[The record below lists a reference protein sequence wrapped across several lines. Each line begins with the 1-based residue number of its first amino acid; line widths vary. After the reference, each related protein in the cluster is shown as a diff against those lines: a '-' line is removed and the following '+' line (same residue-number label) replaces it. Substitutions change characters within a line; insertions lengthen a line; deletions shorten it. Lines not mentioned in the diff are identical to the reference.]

1 MKDYHD
7 IRRMKR
13 PPTHPGEILLEE
25 FLARGLSQAGA
36 ARRMR
41 ISASRLNALIRK
53 KRRVTAQTALRLAD
67 FLHTSPEF

>member
-1 MKDYHD
+1 MKNYHD

-36 ARRMR
+36 AL
-41 ISASRLNALIRK
+41 SPYLEAL
-53 KRRVTAQTALRLAD
+53 VG
-67 FLHTSPEF
+67 